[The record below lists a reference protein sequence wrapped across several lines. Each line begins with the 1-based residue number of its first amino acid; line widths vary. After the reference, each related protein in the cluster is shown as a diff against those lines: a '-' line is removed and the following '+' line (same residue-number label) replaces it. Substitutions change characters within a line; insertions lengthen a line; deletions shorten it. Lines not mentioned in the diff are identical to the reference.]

1 MIKSIIKTI
10 FCLSIGLCLVACGK
24 STKESSNLSSDSK
37 KAGEDALVNETYA
50 LVDVINSNSNFSEIK
65 LLDSPSENMRVPGP
79 ELINEKGD
87 KFYCFLYNGE
97 NRITQISL
105 SSSDTNVLGITVG
118 SSTSELSNKLK
129 DYGLNQLTESEVSNI
144 INRNHKAVD
153 FKKAHVTLIFY
164 VSESETD
171 VNNATITKILID
183 VNNPLEEKP
192 TY

>member
-1 MIKSIIKTI
+1 
-10 FCLSIGLCLVACGK
+10 
-24 STKESSNLSSDSK
+24 
-37 KAGEDALVNETYA
+37 
-50 LVDVINSNSNFSEIK
+50 
-65 LLDSPSENMRVPGP
+65 
-79 ELINEKGD
+79 
-87 KFYCFLYNGE
+87 
-97 NRITQISL
+97 L

-144 INRNHKAVD
+144 INRNHKAVA